1 MVLMSTSG
9 TLGRAI
15 HLSPVLSIWLRCVL
29 ASIILLSFCLYQK
42 YSFKVNNQNDIVRI
56 ALGSLFLTIHWV
68 LYFYC
73 LQLTN
78 VAVGMLTLF
87 SYPLFTSIFEPL
99 FLKTK
104 WSFRHLVSSS
114 AILMGLYILLPS
126 FDIENDFVFG
136 MFMGTLSSLAYT
148 ARNLLL
154 KTQIAKYNGSV
165 LMTYQILFVVIVLSP
180 FVGDLTLD
188 DIHDNA
194 LSLITLALVT
204 TCIGHTLFLMSFKN
218 FTITTASVMSSLQP
232 IYGVIIAYFFLNEIP
247 DKNSLVGGSL
257 IIAAVVYTGL
267 SMNKKS

>member
-15 HLSPVLSIWLRCVL
+15 QLTPVLSIWLRCVL
-29 ASIILLSFCLYQK
+29 AGIVLLSFCLYNN
-42 YSFKVNNQNDIVRI
+42 YSFKVNNRKDIVSI

-87 SYPLFTSIFEPL
+87 SYPLFTSIFEPI
-99 FLKTK
+99 FFKTK
-104 WSFRHLVSSS
+104 WSISHLISSI

-126 FDIENDFVFG
+126 FDIEDDFVFG
-136 MFMGTLSSLAYT
+136 MLMGTLSSIAYT

-165 LMTYQILFVVIVLSP
+165 LMTYQLVFVVIVLSP
-180 FVGDLTLD
+180 FIGELTLD
-188 DIHDNA
+188 LIHDNA
-194 LSLITLALVT
+194 LSLMTLALVT
-204 TCIGHTLFLMSFKN
+204 TCMGHTLFLMSFKN
-218 FTITTASVMSSLQP
+218 FSITTASVMSSLQP
-232 IYGVIIAYFFLNEIP
+232 IYGIMIAFFFLHEIP
-247 DKNSLVGGSL
+247 DKNSLLGGAL
-257 IIAAVVYTGL
+257 IIAAVVYTGW
-267 SMNKKS
+267 SFNRE